1 MNIGLDNVTDE
12 GPYSCQC
19 PVYGLLAARIC
30 LFTPSPFFSDQVRG
44 LLDQLA
50 ASIGPGHMLMQGGA
64 RHLSKMNAIMT
75 GPTGGGGR
83 SRA

>member
-1 MNIGLDNVTDE
+1 MPRLW
-12 GPYSCQC
+12 
-19 PVYGLLAARIC
+19 AAGSAHM
-30 LFTPSPFFSDQVRG
+30 LMHTLPFFSDQVRG